1 MQISNF
7 DPATFLRDYW
17 QRKPLLV
24 RGAFP
29 AWDNPLDPDELAG
42 LACEEDVEARIV
54 TRRGALWSLERGPF
68 AEDRFAREGSD
79 PWTLLV
85 QAVDHYVADVAALV
99 QPFRFVPDWRIDD
112 VMVSYASDGGGVGP
126 HFDRYDVFLVQGLGQ
141 RRWRLGGQCDAT
153 SPLLPHDDLCLLAGF
168 QAEREFVLEP
178 GDMLYVPPGLAHDG
192 VAVGDDCMTYS
203 VGFRAPARSE
213 LVAHWCDHVLEGI
226 AADDL
231 YTDPALQPQDQPGE
245 INPVALA
252 RLQEMVTRELAAPG
266 AFARW
271 FGQYTSAPKYPDTD
285 WRPEEPAGPELVQHL
300 LEQGTPLL
308 RNPASRTAFVRV
320 PGGITLF
327 ADGASF
333 DCPGELAE
341 LAEAICAGPEVTIP
355 ASLLR
360 NKVALGLLSALHD
373 IGVLAFES
381 ED

>member
-7 DPATFLRDYW
+7 DPATFLRDHW

-29 AWDNPLDPDELAG
+29 AWHNPLDPDELAG
-42 LACEEDVEARIV
+42 LACEDGVEARIV

-68 AEDRFAREGSD
+68 AEDRFASDSRD

-85 QAVDHYVADVAALV
+85 QAVDHYVADVAAMV

-126 HFDRYDVFLVQGLGQ
+126 HFDRYDVFLVQGLGR
-141 RRWRLGGQCDAT
+141 RRWRLGGHCDAT

-168 QAEREFVLEP
+168 EAEQEYLLEP

-203 VGFRAPARSE
+203 IGFRAPARSE

-231 YTDPALQPQDQPGE
+231 YTDPALQPQAHPGE
-245 INPVALA
+245 IDPAALA
-252 RLQEMVTRELAAPG
+252 RLQEMVTRELAEPG

-271 FGQYTSAPKYPDTD
+271 FGTYTSTPKYPDTD
-285 WRPEEPAGPELVQHL
+285 WRPEEPAGPEMIRHL
-300 LEQGTPLL
+300 LEQGSTLA
-308 RNPASRTAFVRV
+308 RNPASRMAFVRV
-320 PGGITLF
+320 ADGVTLF
-327 ADGASF
+327 ADGSSF
-333 DCPGELAE
+333 DCPGDLAP
-341 LAEAICAGPEVTIP
+341 LAQAICAGPVVDVP
-355 ASLLR
+355 ALLMR
-360 NKVALGLLSALHD
+360 DKDALALLSTLHD
-373 IGVLAFES
+373 MGVLAFED